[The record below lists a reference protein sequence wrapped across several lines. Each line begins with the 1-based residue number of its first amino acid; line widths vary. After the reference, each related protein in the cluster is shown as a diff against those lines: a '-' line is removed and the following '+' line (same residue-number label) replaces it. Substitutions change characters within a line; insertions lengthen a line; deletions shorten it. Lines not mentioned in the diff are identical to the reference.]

1 MNDVEFPR
9 RQAEAILKKT
19 MREVGYRRTY
29 TEIGLW
35 SAFWLEERFQRGVT
49 KLIVYLCLVN
59 GRSIAELCPRI
70 HPEFGI
76 AGVCPFMMAEAV
88 IHLSD
93 KWGPRGGVTFGAP
106 AEPFLMMASVADW
119 ASAKGQ
125 SVRFHHRNYSCL
137 MSNEGVDIETDDLSA
152 VGWIDPDNESP
163 MTIEL
168 TDDRPSP
175 GARRIDT
182 IRLPKAR
189 LRGRNALFLG

>member
-1 MNDVEFPR
+1 M
-9 RQAEAILKKT
+9 KK
-19 MREVGYRRTY
+19 VGYRKTY

-35 SAFWLEERFQRGVT
+35 SAFWLEERFKYGVT

-59 GRSIAELCPRI
+59 GRNIAELRPRK

-76 AGVCPFMMAEAV
+76 AGVCPFMLAEAV

-93 KWGPRGGVTFGAP
+93 KWVPRGGVSFGAP
-106 AEPFLMMASVADW
+106 AEPFLMLASVADW
-119 ASAKGQ
+119 ASEKGQ

-182 IRLPKAR
+182 VKLPKAR